1 MKIFVI
7 EDHPKIR
14 ENIIKFLTLKWHIVE
29 WAVHGKEALDHLQ
42 KNFFDVIILDIN
54 LPIMDGKE
62 FLSTLRKN
70 WDTTPVIA
78 LTSNSMLDDKLEI
91 FSLWV
96 DDYLTKPFELL
107 ELEARILALYK
118 RKDKL
123 IEEVFVVGEVSI
135 DVVRHKVT
143 FKWKEIELGNK
154 EFLIV
159 EFLAKNQW
167 VPKSKSEIF
176 QYAWWEREENLNFD
190 SITLEVHISYIRKKL
205 GKNFIK
211 TIKGVGYVIQ

>member
-1 MKIFVI
+1 MKVFVI

-14 ENIIKFLTLKWHIVE
+14 ENIIKFLNIKWHVVE
-29 WAVHGKEALDHLQ
+29 WAVHWKEALEHLQ
-42 KNFFDVIILDIN
+42 KNFFDIIVLDIN
-54 LPIMDGKE
+54 LPVMNGKE
-62 FLSTLRKN
+62 FLSLLRN
-70 WDTTPVIA
+70 TGNTTPVIA
-78 LTSNSMLDDKLEI
+78 LTSNSMLEDKLEV

-118 RKDKL
+118 RKDKI
-123 IEEVFVVGEVSI
+123 IEEVFTLWDVQV
-135 DVVRHKVT
+135 DVVRHIVT
-143 FKWKEIELGNK
+143 LKWKEVELGNK

-159 EFLAKNQW
+159 EFLAKNRG
-167 VPKSKSEIF
+167 VPKSKSDIF
-176 QYAWWEREENLNFD
+176 QYAWWEREETLNFD

-211 TIKGVGYVIQ
+211 TIKWVGYVIQ